1 MKVYTLESE
10 QHISRPR
17 RDVFSFFEK
26 PENLSR
32 LTPPSLGFRI
42 LTPSPVP
49 MKQGA
54 VIDYTIRLLK
64 IPIHWRTL
72 ISTYEPPG
80 LFIDEQL
87 KGPYTIWHHSHS
99 FREKDSGTLMTDKVT
114 YVLPFGIIGRLMHR
128 LVVKRQ
134 LKNIFDYRAAVIKNI
149 FERNGGSD
157 ENLDF

>member
-1 MKVYTLESE
+1 M
-10 QHISRPR
+10 
-17 RDVFSFFEK
+17 
-26 PENLSR
+26 
-32 LTPPSLGFRI
+32 
-42 LTPSPVP
+42 
-49 MKQGA
+49 
-54 VIDYTIRLLK
+54 IDYIIRLLK

-99 FREKDSGTLMTDKVT
+99 FREKDGGTLMIDKVT

-134 LKNIFDYRAAVIKNI
+134 LKHIFDYRAAVIKKI
-149 FERNGGSD
+149 FEGNGGSD
-157 ENLDF
+157 ESLDF